1 MPIYLDQLQ
10 AVIGQRTGQR
20 QGGFVPLPM
29 QALQPQQQPQQQ
41 NFLQRFNV
49 LPTVGAIGGAVGG
62 SFLAPGAGTIA
73 GGAGG
78 AGLGELLEQILF
90 NKGKFNVGGLAA
102 ETALG
107 GLGGIAGRL
116 LGAGRT
122 AATAGRVAGEAG
134 EELTKR
140 GLAETVAAGARRSI
154 LKPPGKGPFFAAQQK
169 DITDTLGRQG
179 LRGSPQAIGEKIP
192 GQMKLLSDQAK
203 QLIQGA
209 GVKPLGKSTLKN
221 RLIAGADD
229 IVEFNPA
236 DNLHATSLEN
246 EVNKLVLQT
255 KGRFDNLF
263 DYKLSLGKQLTN
275 TFPKITQGGTLQ
287 SKEAAKYAIWKQ
299 IDDLITSEVPD
310 AKFLTTEISNIISGS
325 SGIQK
330 AAETGVRIPVPFA
343 GRVRL
348 PDIIGRPIQAG
359 VERGAGAIE
368 GAGVEAAIPSALGRA
383 TRAIAGQLIPRALT
397 GFGGTQAET
406 GIPQPSELGAFGGG
420 AISQPL
426 GTEVTQQQPLIT
438 REQAFQL
445 LLSGAEPSLVNALL
459 KVGGPQE
466 QNIPASI
473 RTQLAG
479 AQSAKVI
486 IDQVAQGYAS
496 INAPESGLVARFTGF
511 GRQAGA
517 LAGVNPQARAYQS
530 LRAGAARRIIKA
542 LGEVGTLSASDIQA
556 AVDLLPTVYDSQQ
569 EAALKLQNLYDLIGA
584 SEQALQNA
592 AFMGGSPG
600 IDTEAILQSLTGGV

>member
-1 MPIYLDQLQ
+1 MPIYLDELQ
-10 AVIGQRTGQR
+10 SVIGQKAGQR
-20 QGGFVPLPM
+20 QGGFVPLPQ
-29 QALQPQQQPQQQ
+29 QALQQQQQPQQQ

-49 LPTVGAIGGAVGG
+49 LPTVGAISGA
-62 SFLAPGAGTIA
+62 
-73 GGAGG
+73 
-78 AGLGELLEQILF
+78 
-90 NKGKFNVGGLAA
+90 VGGLAA

-107 GLGGIAGRL
+107 GLGGVAGRL

-140 GLAETVAAGARRSI
+140 GLAKTVAAGARRSI

-368 GAGVEAAIPSALGRA
+368 GAEVEAAIPSALGRA

-459 KVGGPQE
+459 KVGGPQALPKPSPGAQE
-466 QNIPASI
+466 ALLGLTTGAAILQQLKTLKSQVPSGGLGAYGAALGNIIPGVQLHPQAATYEGLRKSLG
-473 RTQLAG
+473 TQLAR
-479 AQSAKVI
+479 
-486 IDQVAQGYAS
+486 S
-496 INAPESGLVARFTGF
+496 IAGEKGVVTDADVARIH
-511 GRQAGA
+511 AGI
-517 LAGVNPQARAYQS
+517 PS
-530 LRAGAARRIIKA
+530 IFDTP
-542 LGEVGTLSASDIQA
+542 EVSAQ
-556 AVDLLPTVYDSQQ
+556 
-569 EAALKLQNLYDLIGA
+569 K
-584 SEQALQNA
+584 
-592 AFMGGSPG
+592 
-600 IDTEAILQSLTGGV
+600 